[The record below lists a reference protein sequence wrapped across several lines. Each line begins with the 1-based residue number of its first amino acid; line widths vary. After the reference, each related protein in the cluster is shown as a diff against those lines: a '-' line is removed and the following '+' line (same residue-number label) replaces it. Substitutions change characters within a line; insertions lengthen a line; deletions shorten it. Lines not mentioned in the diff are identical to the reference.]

1 MITESELSRIKSV
14 GTGFECKREMFA
26 VMELFSDSTHSL

>member
-1 MITESELSRIKSV
+1 MITKSELSRITSV

-26 VMELFSDSTHSL
+26 LMELFSDFAHPL